1 MSPSDLL
8 LNVNNSSLDLLNA
21 AIASHH
27 QLNGDITEEEIFDKE
42 LSETQE
48 VQVHGKRVHDT
59 DELNITAPKR
69 AGRKPLDETKTMES
83 INNDPKQKRKA
94 QNRAA
99 QRAFR
104 ERKEKHVSELQA
116 RIDELEK
123 LNETKDEALVKEN
136 EHLKEMLRQL
146 QEENYALKG
155 AQFTFEFPLSDN
167 GNNTQLSPFT
177 NSGSSIASPVEQHH
191 PYGPTSYSSATGEDV
206 SSSSEQSP
214 TSNSLTNEDDSPS
227 IDTPAVTFSTDML
240 QFGLIPSAN
249 DANTTATTTIKNST
263 DHLNFFAPTQNSNN
277 NNNNNNSFSDANTNA
292 TNQLPAGDLFHG
304 KDDLFS
310 NYREPIN
317 VGDDFLFAN
326 EDLSNLFA
334 GDNDF
339 FGLNYDNHNSVLPA
353 TSSIPNDLF
362 SINAQFGLP
371 ETPAIT
377 RMKPLPFEKK
387 LEMYE
392 RVRKAKEEGK
402 RVYDLHQELRQ
413 EMPEFDLD
421 ALCDDLRDKA
431 KCSLSN
437 Q

>member
-1 MSPSDLL
+1 
-8 LNVNNSSLDLLNA
+8 VA
-21 AIASHH
+21 
-27 QLNGDITEEEIFDKE
+27 Q
-42 LSETQE
+42 
-48 VQVHGKRVHDT
+48 
-59 DELNITAPKR
+59 
-69 AGRKPLDETKTMES
+69 ES

-104 ERKEKHVSELQA
+104 ERKEKHVEELQA

-123 LNETKDEALVKEN
+123 LNETKDESLIKEN

-155 AQFTFEFPLSDN
+155 AQFTFEFPLSE
-167 GNNTQLSPFT
+167 NNNTTQLSPFT

-191 PYGPTSYSSATGEDV
+191 LYGPTSYSSTTGEDA

-214 TSNSLTNEDDSPS
+214 TSISLTNEDDSPS
-227 IDTPAVTFSTDML
+227 IDTPAVTFSTDLL

-249 DANTTATTTIKNST
+249 DANTTTAISNNTIKNNADDLS
-263 DHLNFFAPTQNSNN
+263 FFAPTNSSND
-277 NNNNNNSFSDANTNA
+277 NNNSFSNVNSNA

-339 FGLNYDNHNSVLPA
+339 FGLSYDNNNVLPA

-377 RMKPLPFEKK
+377 RMKSLTFEKK
-387 LEMYE
+387 LQMYE
-392 RVRKAKEEGK
+392 RVKKAKEEGK

-413 EMPEFDLD
+413 EIPEFDLD
-421 ALCDDLRDKA
+421 SLCDDLRDKA
-431 KCSLSN
+431 KCSMSTYKVSEYDVDAFVKCLDRV
-437 Q
+437 